1 MGESSAVSPPSCSPV
16 TVQREWLTTESA
28 LSEGEE
34 ASSDPSSSSGSSSQ
48 FLVKTSTYVVSKRK
62 AATRRFSRQRGKQR
76 EGDQQSGVRL
86 SSVAESSGQQA
97 ADLSSGSGSAPMA
110 EDEKQYVV
118 EERTLISVRGGNG
131 KSGLLERLGRGL
143 MSRQSSPLEPHG
155 VS

>member
-1 MGESSAVSPPSCSPV
+1 MGGSSAVSPPSSSPV

-34 ASSDPSSSSGSSSQ
+34 ASADASGSSSQ

>member
-1 MGESSAVSPPSCSPV
+1 MGGSSAVSPPSCSPV

-34 ASSDPSSSSGSSSQ
+34 ASADPSSSSGSSSQ

-76 EGDQQSGVRL
+76 ERDQQSGVRL

-155 VS
+155 L